1 MTKVLTNF
9 VDGQV
14 AGQNGRDLELVD
26 PVTEEVFAKAAVS
39 SEEEI
44 DAACKAAARAF
55 ESWGQTTPSERQL
68 ALLKIADAIEARA
81 EELVAVESENTGK
94 PKALVLSEEVP
105 PMVDQIRF
113 FAGAARVLE
122 GTSAGEYMTG
132 YTSLIRREPIGVCA
146 AVTPWNYPAMM
157 AVWKW
162 APALAAGNTM
172 VLKPS
177 DTTPASTVWMAEL
190 MAEFLPAGVFNV
202 VLGDRDTGAALVA
215 NKIPQMVSITG
226 SVRAGMA
233 VATVR
238 RVRRQA
244 RPPRARRQ
252 GPGRDLRRRRSREGG
267 RGDRGRRLL
276 QRRPGLHRGDARAG
290 LPARPRGVRRRSG
303 RAGEGH
309 GHRRARR
316 GRPVRPAE
324 QRQPARPRDRD
335 GRPHARPREDR
346 RRRSP
351 RARQGLLLR
360 ADRIDGLQEND
371 ELSQTEIFGPVIT
384 VQPFSDE
391 DEAVRWA
398 NDVQYGLASSVWTKD
413 HGRAMRVS
421 KRLNF
426 GCVWINTHIPLVA
439 EMPHGGFKHSGYGK
453 DLSHY
458 GLEDYTRIKHVMS
471 HIEARERGAATSAA
485 AMSRRGRSPSS
496 RSRRISTRSSSTR
509 SAARRATTSRATRVA
524 RGPTRAWSRRSG
536 STRSRVT
543 CRS

>member
-1 MTKVLTNF
+1 MTKTLTNF

-122 GTSAGEYMTG
+122 GTSAGEYMKG
-132 YTSLIRREPIGVCA
+132 YTSFIRREPIGVCA

-190 MAEFLPAGVFNV
+190 MAEFLPDGVFNV

-233 VATVR
+233 VAASAASDVK
-238 RVRRQA
+238 RVHLELGGKAPVVIFDDADLAKAAEEIAVAGYFNAGQDCTAATRVLVSPRVHEEFVDGLVEQA
-244 RPPRARRQ
+244 KGTSTGAPDEDVLYGPLNNANQLGHVTGMVDRTPDHAKIVTGGHRARDK
-252 GPGRDLRRRRSREGG
+252 GYFFEPT
-267 RGDRGRRLL
+267 
-276 QRRPGLHRGDARAG
+276 
-290 LPARPRGVRRRSG
+290 V
-303 RAGEGH
+303 
-309 GHRRARR
+309 
-316 GRPVRPAE
+316 
-324 QRQPARPRDRD
+324 
-335 GRPHARPREDR
+335 
-346 RRRSP
+346 
-351 RARQGLLLR
+351 
-360 ADRIDGLQEND
+360 IDGLQEND
-371 ELSQTEIFGPVIT
+371 ELSKTEIFGPVIT

-471 HIEARERGAATSAA
+471 HIEA
-485 AMSRRGRSPSS
+485 
-496 RSRRISTRSSSTR
+496 
-509 SAARRATTSRATRVA
+509 
-524 RGPTRAWSRRSG
+524 
-536 STRSRVT
+536 
-543 CRS
+543 